1 MKTKKPIL
9 IIILICIVAFNFA
22 AQPPIY
28 ASPFTGQVLPQNV
41 EMLHWDEIS
50 QIIPLFTSFQI
61 FDIGTGIVYNAA
73 SLSNGNHADVE
84 PVTPLDTFLLFESFG
99 GEQTWEARPVWVIV
113 GERAF
118 AAAIHSMPHD
128 IYTIED
134 NGMDGHICLHFF
146 VSTNHIRNEA
156 VYHDTIVEAQLAFE
170 MLRGNIDLEIT
181 TPSIAEPQL
190 INEPE
195 PAKYAELVEPAELIP
210 VQGVPSAHN
219 VRVNGQLV
227 VFSAF
232 NIDGNNFFRLR
243 DVAFTINGTRS
254 QFDVAW
260 DSQSAAINL
269 LPGQGYAPIGTEM
282 AAGDGHVAVAFPSA
296 DVINVDGQ
304 RAQLRAYNIDG
315 YNYFMLR
322 DLSTVLGFVVEWDD
336 VGRTVLINT
345 Q

>member
-50 QIIPLFTSFQI
+50 QIIPLFTPFQI
-61 FDIGTGIVYNAA
+61 FDIGTGIVYNVA

-84 PVTPLDTFLLFESFG
+84 PVTPLDTFLLLESFG
-99 GEQTWEARPVWVIV
+99 GEQTWEARPVWVMV
-113 GERAF
+113 GGMAF

-128 IYTIED
+128 MYTIED
-134 NGMDGHICLHFF
+134 NGMDGHVCLHFF
-146 VSTNHIRNEA
+146 GSTNHIRNEA
-156 VYHDTIVEAQLAFE
+156 VYHDIIIEAQMAFE
-170 MLRGNIDLEIT
+170 ALRGNIYLEM
-181 TPSIAEPQL
+181 PLPQT
-190 INEPE
+190 IPDPKPVSKSTQE
-195 PAKYAELVEPAELIP
+195 PAPQPISATPA
-210 VQGVPSAHN
+210 QGMPSTHN

-227 VFSAF
+227 SFAAF
-232 NIDGNNFFRLR
+232 NIGGNNFFRLR

-254 QFDVAW
+254 QFAVAW
-260 DSQSAAINL
+260 DGRAAAINL
-269 LPGQGYAPIGTEM
+269 LPGQGYAPLGTEM
-282 AAGDGHVAVAFPSA
+282 AVGNGRIAVAVPSA
-296 DVINVDGQ
+296 DIVNVDGRQ
-304 RAQLRAYNIDG
+304 THMRAYNIDG

-322 DLSTVLGFVVEWDD
+322 DLGAVLGFAVDWDD
-336 VGRTVLINT
+336 VGRTVLIDT